1 MYLGI
6 LAVSGL
12 AFACST
18 EFIPE
23 LNEKMKLVPFNEE
36 FRFKMTATM
45 VVDYVGC
52 YVIEKGLKA
61 WFSDYRP
68 KDIAIRR
75 PEQLVREEKRQK
87 VEAVE
92 EAKRKKEE
100 LARIEQERREKA
112 EKALA
117 DFKARWGQARA

>member
-23 LNEKMKLVPFNEE
+23 LNEKMKLVPFTEE

-92 EAKRKKEE
+92 EAKRKEE